1 MSNGPASFTVEVART
16 IAIKLSRV
24 NRLNVIIASVRE
36 KRGGLAVANWFVDV
50 ARRHGGFDIDLI
62 DLEAVN
68 LPLLNEP
75 QHPRLQ
81 QYQHESTKRWSDI
94 VRRGDAYVFVTPE
107 YNYGAPPALVNALDT
122 VYVEWNYKPAGFVSY
137 GGISAGT
144 RSVVMAKTIVTTLKM
159 VPLVEAVQI
168 PFFTQLMKDGVF
180 EGGEANEKSA
190 ITMLNELGRWTE
202 ALKALRA

>member
-1 MSNGPASFTVEVART
+1 VP
-16 IAIKLSRV
+16 
-24 NRLNVIIASVRE
+24 RLNVIIASVRE
-36 KRGGLAVANWFVDV
+36 KRGGLAVADWFVNV
-50 ARRHGGFDIDLI
+50 ARRHGGFDVELI

-81 QYQHESTKRWSDI
+81 QYQHEHTKKWSEM

-107 YNYGAPPALVNALDT
+107 YNYGAPPALVNALDY
-122 VYVEWNYKPAGFVSY
+122 VYVEWNYKAAGFVSY
-137 GGISAGT
+137 GGVSAGT

-168 PFFTQLMKDGVF
+168 PFYAQLIKDGVF
-180 EGGEANEKSA
+180 DGGESHEKTA
-190 ITMLNELGRWTE
+190 IAMLNELARWTD
-202 ALKALRA
+202 ALKTLRA